1 MSLKEPNRDSGKDD
15 SQRESAREKRRR
27 QRAAAKRQKALAASE
42 RKRRKESAGKPAAK
56 PSDAKAP
63 EAKPPEPSKSRS
75 AARKPGARKPE
86 AKKPEAKKPEAKK
99 LAWRKPEAKKP
110 AAKPPAKKLAGR
122 KPERGRPEGAKPDA
136 EKPKRPRRRFG
147 ARPRRPGQV
156 AGKAATTAKT
166 PTPGPTPGTT
176 PGKPGKSAG
185 PPRRPGGDSSKVGSG
200 LRKVAGS
207 GVALVVEVLKLG
219 REMLVIPLQVWL
231 AIAEVVGGAVL
242 AVWLRAVL
250 PALRLILRALAALVR
265 FGERHV
271 TPARAITV
279 VALVAVGALVAA
291 QWRDY
296 SAISVGTDA
305 YAGDVGAV
313 APPPE
318 ISSAPTHDAHGWVML
333 ILAALTV
340 LALIGAFTR
349 RRRLSVWLIPIGVAV
364 LAISIG
370 IDAPKGL
377 DEGEAALAYE
387 SANASL
393 LSGFW
398 LEIAAG
404 AVLVACGLMLPR
416 ALRPASATSNAPAE
430 LGPSLIDRLVAG
442 TRGAVERR
450 RARPKRAKR
459 LPRKLRR
466 PATKGKVQ
474 GAGT

>member
-1 MSLKEPNRDSGKDD
+1 MSLKEPDRDREKDD

-42 RKRRKESAGKPAAK
+42 RKRRKESPRKPAVKPADEPKAK
-56 PSDAKAP
+56 P
-63 EAKPPEPSKSRS
+63 
-75 AARKPGARKPE
+75 
-86 AKKPEAKKPEAKK
+86 
-99 LAWRKPEAKKP
+99 PEAKKP
-110 AAKPPAKKLAGR
+110 AAKKPAPKKLPPR
-122 KPERGRPEGAKPDA
+122 KPEAAKPKAEKSKAEKPDA
-136 EKPKRPRRRFG
+136 DKLRRRRRRFG

-156 AGKAATTAKT
+156 AGKTGTASKAPAT
-166 PTPGPTPGTT
+166 GS
-176 PGKPGKSAG
+176 GKS
-185 PPRRPGGDSSKVGSG
+185 RRPAGEASKVGDG
-200 LRKVAGS
+200 LRKVGGS
-207 GVALVVEVLKLG
+207 GVALVVEILKLA

-231 AIAEVVGGAVL
+231 GIAEVVGGAVL
-242 AVWLRAVL
+242 AVWLRVVL
-250 PALRLILRALAALVR
+250 PALRLIVRSLGALLR

-271 TPARAITV
+271 TPARALTV

-318 ISSAPTHDAHGWVML
+318 VSSAPAHDAHGWVML
-333 ILAALTV
+333 ILAALAV
-340 LALIGAFTR
+340 FALVGALAK

-377 DEGEAALAYE
+377 DEGQAALAYE

-398 LEIAAG
+398 LQIAAG
-404 AVLVACGLMLPR
+404 AVLIACGLMLPR
-416 ALRPASATSNAPAE
+416 ALRPASASARGPAE
-430 LGPSLIDRLVAG
+430 LGPSLIDRLVARA
-442 TRGAVERR
+442 RGAIERR
-450 RARPKRAKR
+450 RARPKRERR

-466 PATKGKVQ
+466 PTAKGKVQ